1 MNILI
6 DDACDRFGIILE
18 VNVPDKPVNWALGL
32 FAVGYKK
39 HSVKGDICL
48 GVRIAFGQALA
59 FGKRSKKQHRS
70 VGSPVCRVQSGYK
83 PLNWGT

>member
-18 VNVPDKPVNWALGL
+18 VKVPDKPGHRALGV
-32 FAVGYKK
+32 FVVGYKK
-39 HSVKGDICL
+39 RSVIGDICL
-48 GVRIAFGQALA
+48 SVRIAFGQALA
-59 FGKRSKKQHRS
+59 FGKRSKKQNRS
-70 VGSPVCRVQSGYK
+70 VGPPVCRVQSGYK